1 MATFTYQR
9 RIAFHETDAAG
20 VVYYGN
26 YFRLAEEAETHALA
40 SLGNPHAMARF
51 AYPRVHT
58 EADYHA
64 PLRFF
69 DEVCVQARITG
80 IGSTTV
86 QWEFLVQGPAGL
98 CATVR
103 SISSR
108 RNAADGA
115 PAPYTEEEKALMA
128 ALM

>member
-40 SLGNPHAMARF
+40 SLGNPHAMAAY

-58 EADYHA
+58 EADYAA

-69 DEVCVQARITG
+69 DEVRVQARIER
-80 IGSTTV
+80 IGNTTV
-86 QWEFLVQGPAGL
+86 HWEFLVHGPRGL

-103 SISSR
+103 SVSTR
-108 RNAADGA
+108 RRASDGA
-115 PAPYTEEEKALMA
+115 PAPYTEEEKALLA
-128 ALM
+128 ALQ